1 LFAKGPDSILKKI
14 GEETTE
20 LIMAGKEGKRLHIV
34 NEATDVVY
42 HILVLMAFF
51 DLSADDILQELH
63 RREGIS
69 GIDEKRSRT
78 S

>member
-1 LFAKGPDSILKKI
+1 
-14 GEETTE
+14 
-20 LIMAGKEGKRLHIV
+20 MAGKEGKRLHIV

>member
-1 LFAKGPDSILKKI
+1 MAAKD
-14 GEETTE
+14 
-20 LIMAGKEGKRLHIV
+20 GKRLPIV

-42 HILVLMAFF
+42 HIMVLMAFF
-51 DLSADDILQELH
+51 DMSVDDILQEMH

-78 S
+78 A